1 MNKENNFIFTNTIN
15 MDEIQIKAAK
25 IQADKKAIRFVVIL
39 FVLYIL
45 FSQGNIF
52 MNSVMSPGGKY
63 YNAFIAEHFDYIQ
76 GLKTALIKPAV
87 WIIKLLGFYAIHN
100 EMDVMVVNGP
110 YLRINYSCLGLG
122 VMSFLAAFVLAF
134 PASWKSTIKMLI
146 IGIVSIYLLNIARIA
161 GLGLLFGFFQSQR
174 NYFEYHHE
182 IFNVLVYIVIFIMLY
197 IWIRK
202 NTKPKKTTTVDN
214 ITEDQAST
222 T

>member
-1 MNKENNFIFTNTIN
+1 MN
-15 MDEIQIKAAK
+15 EIQLKAAK
-25 IQADKKAIRFVVIL
+25 KQADIKAIKFVIAL
-39 FVLYIL
+39 FILYII

-52 MNSVMSPGGKY
+52 MNSVMSTGGRF
-63 YNAFIAEHFDYIQ
+63 YNAYIAEHFNYIQ

-87 WIIKLLGFYAIHN
+87 WIIKLFGFYAIHN
-100 EMDVMVVNGP
+100 EMDVLVVNGP

-134 PASWKSTIKMLI
+134 PASWKSTIKMLV
-146 IGIVSIYLLNIARIA
+146 IGIISIYLLNIGRIA

-182 IFNVLVYIVIFIMLY
+182 IFNVIVYIIIFIMLF

-202 NTKPKKTTTVDN
+202 NTKVKHAVETKVEVENKVKVETKR
-214 ITEDQAST
+214 
-222 T
+222 